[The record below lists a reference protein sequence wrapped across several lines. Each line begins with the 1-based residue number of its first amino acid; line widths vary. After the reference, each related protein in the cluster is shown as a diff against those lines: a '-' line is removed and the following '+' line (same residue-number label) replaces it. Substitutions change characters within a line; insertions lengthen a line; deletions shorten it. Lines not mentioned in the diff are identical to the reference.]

1 MPPIIRSLRA
11 QRLQE
16 TRDEIALLTH
26 ERDNARADARELAHA
41 YTTDNRPRA
50 EVVARALAYPVLP

>member
-1 MPPIIRSLRA
+1 MPDSIEFLKNELHVARCEVCKMAR
-11 QRLQE
+11 
-16 TRDEIALLTH
+16 

-50 EVVARALAYPVLP
+50 IVVARALAYPVIT